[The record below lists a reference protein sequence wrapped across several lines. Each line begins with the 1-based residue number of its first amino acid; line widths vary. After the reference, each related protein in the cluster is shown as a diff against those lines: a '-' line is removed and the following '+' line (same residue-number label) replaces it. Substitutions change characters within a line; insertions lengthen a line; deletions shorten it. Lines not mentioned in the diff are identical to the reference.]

1 MVEQKSA
8 RDGGK
13 TINKQTKLQKKK
25 KNHSPTG
32 SKYVKTVLFPLVQR
46 SQLTLVH
53 MVSTV
58 SDFKAA
64 QYTL

>member
-13 TINKQTKLQKKK
+13 TINKQTKQQKK